1 MRLRARQLYREAL
14 PGIALLAP
22 AARPAVGA
30 AALLYADILDSIEA
44 IGWRVHTRRARTT
57 DLEQLLRM
65 PGILAQV
72 QRLQAPRCAP
82 RFTTP
87 D

>member
-1 MRLRARQLYREAL
+1 
-14 PGIALLAP
+14 
-22 AARPAVGA
+22 
-30 AALLYADILDSIEA
+30 LDRIEA

-57 DLEQLLRM
+57 DLEKLLRM